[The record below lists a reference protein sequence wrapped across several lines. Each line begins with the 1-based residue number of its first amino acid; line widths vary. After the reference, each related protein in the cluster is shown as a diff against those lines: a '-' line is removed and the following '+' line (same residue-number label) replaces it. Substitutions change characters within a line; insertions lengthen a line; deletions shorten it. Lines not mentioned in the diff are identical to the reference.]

1 MTNSKRLKS
10 KKRLKMAPYVL
21 LFFAIIAEVI
31 ATSALKLS
39 HGFTKLLPSIVVII
53 GYSLTFWLMSLAL
66 KELPVAVVYAI
77 WCGIGIVGMAI
88 IGVVYF
94 NEVFG
99 GWHFL
104 GTALI
109 MAGVITLSVVTNTQ

>member
-1 MTNSKRLKS
+1 MT
-10 KKRLKMAPYVL
+10 PYVL

-77 WCGIGIVGMAI
+77 WCGIGIIGMAI

-104 GTALI
+104 GTSLI
-109 MAGVITLSVVTNTQ
+109 MAGVITLSVATNAQ